1 MFLQL
6 QDMIRDSSL
15 VVIIILGVLALL
27 QCVAGYKLYRIWGMI
42 VGFLFGFIL
51 AYMIAN
57 QFHLS
62 PDFLPALIAA
72 VVGVIV
78 AGIAFSVHNIS
89 MLIYGG
95 ALVDI
100 MLLLVCPF
108 PQAMAWQIISIV
120 VACMAFLLIGAIFV
134 RYKRNVIMP
143 VTAIAGAVCAVTL
156 FLYKYEVVDAPAWT
170 IPAVTAGIALAGC
183 LIQFLTTKS
192 DRQREKDRLEEKRR
206 RRETRMERRREN
218 HGKSVS
224 FSNDGKPVSP
234 QDESTGS
241 VDTPAVINT
250 EPPME
255 RSMEVEVV
263 DERNLPDQA
272 VSDRSIPEVDESVI
286 VELSNEEKEEDAVL
300 TLGDHHE
307 E

>member
-6 QDMIRDSSL
+6 QDMIRGSSL
-15 VVIIILGVLALL
+15 IVIIILGVLALL

-42 VGFLFGFIL
+42 VGFLFGFVL
-51 AYMIAN
+51 AYVIAN

-95 ALVDI
+95 ALVNI

-108 PQAMAWQIISIV
+108 PQAMAWQIIAIV
-120 VACMAFLLIGAIFV
+120 VACMAFLLIGAVFV

-143 VTAIAGAVCAVTL
+143 VTAIAGAVCAMAL
-156 FLYKYEVVDAPAWT
+156 FLYKYELIDAPVWT
-170 IPAVTAGIALAGC
+170 IPAVTAGIALAGW

-192 DRQREKDRLEEKRR
+192 ERQKEKERLEAKRL
-206 RRETRMERRREN
+206 RRETRLERRREN
-218 HGKSVS
+218 HGKAVS
-224 FSNDGKPVSP
+224 FSNNGETVVPPQKEGADSMKAPVSIKP
-234 QDESTGS
+234 
-241 VDTPAVINT
+241 
-250 EPPME
+250 EPT
-255 RSMEVEVV
+255 MEVDVV
-263 DERNLPDQA
+263 DERNLPDQTGL
-272 VSDRSIPEVDESVI
+272 DRSIPEVDESVI
-286 VELSNEEKEEDAVL
+286 VELSNEEHEEDAVL
-300 TLGDHHE
+300 TLGDQHE